1 MLTIRNGI
9 WRIEA
14 VKRIWLD
21 TTDDNKE
28 KYIWAYPY
36 TDVNGDQY
44 CKVKRLFTG
53 SLDNPPDAMEHR
65 YEPLLCSYLITDGDN
80 WHTVEIPYK
89 QLGAM
94 IDEIYKQIE
103 IRNNN

>member
-1 MLTIRNGI
+1 MLRLHNGI
-9 WRIEA
+9 WKIEA
-14 VKRIWLD
+14 LTRLWPDMSDVNI
-21 TTDDNKE
+21 N
-28 KYIWAYPY
+28 KYIWAYPH
-36 TDVNGDQY
+36 TDTNGDLY
-44 CKVKRLFTG
+44 CRVKRLYTG
-53 SLDNPPDAMEHR
+53 SLDNPPAAMEHR